1 MIGKACSNVSQ
12 YSYMSSDY
20 DYDSGGYVEYE
31 MAVESLSARDMKSA
45 VPTTYETYDEES
57 WDDSEE
63 DTLVIKT
70 GSLTLDVKSAP
81 DTMASLTAMADAY
94 GGFVQDSN
102 SWVQSD
108 ETIAGSVTLRVEVE
122 HFEQALEDIKA
133 LATVV
138 QSESISG
145 QDVTADYVD
154 MQAELTNLQAEEQQ
168 YLEILERAY
177 TVEDLLSVSD
187 YLSRVRGDIE
197 WIQGQLNYL
206 ENRTSF
212 STISIYVYEEASILA
227 PTSDW
232 QPFVLIKQSFN
243 QLVVIVQ
250 GLIGLGI
257 WFVIVWVPIL
267 VGIYVVYRAGKWG
280 YKKAKK

>member
-1 MIGKACSNVSQ
+1 
-12 YSYMSSDY
+12 
-20 DYDSGGYVEYE
+20 
-31 MAVESLSARDMKSA
+31 LSARDMKSA